1 LTCLPIPLSEP
12 QSKDQTGGLEGET
25 AGFSNAF
32 CNTTLSSTSY
42 IPQYFDL
49 ETAPRISLSHH
60 ASCRN
65 TAFQKKLLP
74 SYAGGSLPVTR
85 TTRVQQ
91 LIWSGLI
98 PITRT
103 LHAPAPGLSLV
114 QLYLHTQCLRF
125 AHCTHEALPKAWRT
139 QTGSHCLRCSP
150 QPVSAVRVHG

>member
-1 LTCLPIPLSEP
+1 MKRLASLMRFATQPFLLPPIFL
-12 QSKDQTGGLEGET
+12 
-25 AGFSNAF
+25 
-32 CNTTLSSTSY
+32 NTSTSKQHRGSPSLTMHPAA
-42 IPQYFDL
+42 IP
-49 ETAPRISLSHH
+49 PSK
-60 ASCRN
+60 
-65 TAFQKKLLP
+65 KKLLS